1 MPKRFALAT
10 AVLGVVLAA
19 VLANSPS
26 FAQMAVERGEAKA
39 TVAGKAVT
47 IDYGRP
53 SLKGRDMLAQAQ
65 VGQAWRMGANA
76 PTALKT
82 EADLS
87 FGSAT
92 VPKGE
97 YILTATKLAA
107 DKWQL
112 NVLAKVDRAKVADAP
127 LATETLRESVEQFT
141 IDLSGQGNKGE
152 LRLRWGTTALKTAFT
167 GR

>member
-1 MPKRFALAT
+1 MLKRFALAT
-10 AVLGVVLAA
+10 AVLAAALAA
-19 VLANSPS
+19 GPS
-26 FAQMAVERGEAKA
+26 FAQMPAERGEAKG

-107 DKWQL
+107 DQWQL

-127 LATETLRESVEQFT
+127 LATKTLGESVEQFT
-141 IDLSGQGNKGE
+141 IDLSGEGSKGE
-152 LRLRWGTTALKTAFT
+152 LRLRWGTTALATAFT
-167 GR
+167 GK

>member
-1 MPKRFALAT
+1 MLKRLALAS
-10 AVLGVVLAA
+10 VVLAVIA
-19 VLANSPS
+19 TGSALAQTAS
-26 FAQMAVERGEAKA
+26 ARGEAKV
-39 TVAGKAVT
+39 TLAGKAVT

-76 PTALKT
+76 PTRLKT

-87 FGSAT
+87 FGGAS

-97 YILTATKLAA
+97 YVLTATKLAA

-112 NVLAKVDRAKVADAP
+112 NVLGTDDRAQRIADAP
-127 LATETLRESVEQFT
+127 LASETLPESVEQFT
-141 IDLSGQGNKGE
+141 IDLTGQGSAGE
-152 LRLRWGTTALKTAFT
+152 LRLRWGKTALKVAFT
-167 GR
+167 AK

>member
-1 MPKRFALAT
+1 M
-10 AVLGVVLAA
+10 
-19 VLANSPS
+19 
-26 FAQMAVERGEAKA
+26 
-39 TVAGKAVT
+39 T

-87 FGSAT
+87 FGTAT

-97 YILTATKLAA
+97 YVLTATKLAA

-112 NVLAKVDRAKVADAP
+112 NVLAKDDRARKIAEAP
-127 LATETLRESVEQFT
+127 LATETLPESVEQFT
-141 IDLSGQGNKGE
+141 IDLSAEGNKGE
-152 LRLRWGTTALKTAFT
+152 LRLRWGTTALTTTFSGK
-167 GR
+167 